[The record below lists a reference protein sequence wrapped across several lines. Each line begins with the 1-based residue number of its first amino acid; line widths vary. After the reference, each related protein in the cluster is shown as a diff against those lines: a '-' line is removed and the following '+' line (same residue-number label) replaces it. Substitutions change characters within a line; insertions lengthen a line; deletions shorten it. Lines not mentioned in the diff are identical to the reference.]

1 MQTVVQRIR
10 SSRRGGNA
18 QEASNRRLPDPLDTI
33 SEQPLPL
40 RFSNAL
46 PTLPLPHEAATTSAH
61 AQADKLTNTFKATA
75 VDTAVTAVAAGPTS
89 RMQQWEG
96 NNLVARV
103 STAVQNNGMQS
114 WAKPGFAYTA
124 NRADDPMLGEGEGVQ
139 LGRLGGAKSS
149 RKRSAETNT
158 TQPAAKRWQIESFP
172 GSVAGGVSKNNG
184 LWETASAAMA
194 LEGGNSSS
202 EAAQLGVEDEM
213 AFAHQ
218 AC

>member
-18 QEASNRRLPDPLDTI
+18 QEASNRRLPDPLETI
-33 SEQPLPL
+33 SEQPLPQ

-61 AQADKLTNTFKATA
+61 AQADKLTNTFRATA
-75 VDTAVTAVAAGPTS
+75 VDTAVTAAAAPAS
-89 RMQQWEG
+89 RMQRWEG

-103 STAVQNNGMQS
+103 PTAVQNNGMQS

-124 NRADDPMLGEGEGVQ
+124 NRADDPMLGEGASVQ

-149 RKRSAETNT
+149 RKRSAETST

-194 LEGGNSSS
+194 LDGGNSSS
-202 EAAQLGVEDEM
+202 EAAQSGVDRM